1 MDALEDTDRRLLA
14 AASVQGMDFDSAILA
29 SAIQMDEEEV
39 ESRLERL
46 EREHA
51 LVRYIGELEAPDR
64 SLTLHYRFA
73 HHMYQNACFDSVR
86 ATRKAALSRAI
97 AERLVQRYGQQT
109 DRLSD
114 IAVLFEVARDGV
126 RAAEYW
132 NLAAQAAGRLYAH
145 DESARLAQRGLTLL
159 AGEPA
164 SPARSA
170 AELGLLMT
178 YALAVKTS
186 KGYAMAE
193 VGRSYERARE
203 LSRQVEDP
211 SRVIPVLIGMSAHHI
226 VSGEI
231 RIAHDISLE
240 MMALFERLGNPHLQ
254 MIGEWSVGAALFHL
268 GALEAG
274 HQHLEK
280 AMTLYDP
287 AFHGARVWQT
297 GIEPGIFCRCEL
309 SRTMTLRGFPEPVS
323 RWSQEAVAAAG
334 ALDHPQPRAFAL
346 LFEMFVHL
354 ARRAPR
360 EVQRTYEQLAV
371 VCHAHGIAQ
380 EMYWAAPLVG
390 RAIIEMGDL
399 NRGLRVLEEGLAA
412 HTLTRSALIRP
423 YYLVLLAGA
432 QLRAGRLDRAQAS
445 LDESTRVADATG
457 QHCVRRRALAAAGRG
472 VRRRRGRRRRRAEVS
487 RGARDLPPTGRAV
500 ARTACRARLRPSP
513 RRARPA
519 RRGPRPPA
527 PNPVMVH
534 RRPRHDGLSLCGG
547 VAQDA
552 GLTVGLRRLGSRL
565 KAQAS
570 GLRQILRLIGRRFCL
585 SPKPRAERLGWASA
599 PGLLE

>member
-1 MDALEDTDRRLLA
+1 
-14 AASVQGMDFDSAILA
+14 
-29 SAIQMDEEEV
+29 
-39 ESRLERL
+39 
-46 EREHA
+46 
-51 LVRYIGELEAPDR
+51 
-64 SLTLHYRFA
+64 
-73 HHMYQNACFDSVR
+73 
-86 ATRKAALSRAI
+86 
-97 AERLVQRYGQQT
+97 
-109 DRLSD
+109 
-114 IAVLFEVARDGV
+114 
-126 RAAEYW
+126 
-132 NLAAQAAGRLYAH
+132 
-145 DESARLAQRGLTLL
+145 
-159 AGEPA
+159 
-164 SPARSA
+164 
-170 AELGLLMT
+170 MT
-178 YALAVKTS
+178 YALAIKTS
-186 KGYAMAE
+186 KGYAVAE
-193 VGRSYERARE
+193 VGRAYERARE
-203 LSRQVEDP
+203 LSRQVDDP
-211 SRVIPVLIGMSAHHI
+211 SRVIPVLIGMSAHHM

-240 MMALFERLGNPHLQ
+240 MLALFERLGDPHLQ

-309 SRTMTLRGFPEPVS
+309 SRTTTLRGYPDTGLAIV
-323 RWSQEAVAAAG
+323 QEAVAAAG

-354 ARRAPR
+354 ARRTPR

-371 VCHAHGIAQ
+371 VCHSHGIAQ

-390 RAIIEMGDL
+390 RALIEMGDL

-412 HTLTRSALIRP
+412 HTSSRSALIRP

-472 VRRRRGRRRRRAEVS
+472 LRRGRRGRARRAEVS
-487 RGARDLPPTGRAV
+487 RGARAV
-500 ARTACRARLRPSP
+500 AAAGRTVARASRRARLRASP
-513 RRARPA
+513 RRTRPPRGGTRPA
-519 RRGPRPPA
+519 A
-527 PNPVMVH
+527 THPVVVH

-552 GLTVGLRRLGSRL
+552 GLTVGSGLALGSRL
-565 KAQAS
+565 WALGF
-570 GLRQILRLIGRRFCL
+570 GL
-585 SPKPRAERLGWASA
+585 
-599 PGLLE
+599 